1 MTTTQ
6 RTESTKNTNT
16 IKRVG
21 LAISKKKW
29 HKHLFSVAPIEP
41 IHWIWL
47 RKKDLLDLAYVES
60 LSLDL
65 IIHKM
70 SDFLY
75 THQEELLIHSYLQ
88 DNVPL
93 LDSIHSVSLLYS
105 RIKTCVL
112 LKDISNSTICLPPT
126 EIITKT
132 TESSISTS
140 SFSAS
145 SSSLSALSTLSTS
158 TLHAPLILKPDVACS
173 TPKSHSMTLI
183 FNTQQIRSN
192 ASHILQQY
200 IPHHGILCKVYCIFD
215 KVTIRLRKSLTIGP
229 HTFKEETLPPLTFDS
244 QTMKKEP
251 LDEEDGETVIVRRL
265 IQERQREI
273 NAFSRRI
280 SERFGNLR
288 IFGWD
293 LIFEEGTGRPFIIDL
308 NYFPGFDDVDLI
320 NTLTECLLSSSSS

>member
-1 MTTTQ
+1 M
-6 RTESTKNTNT
+6 
-16 IKRVG
+16 
-21 LAISKKKW
+21 AISKKKW

-60 LSLDL
+60 LLLDL

-75 THQEELLIHSYLQ
+75 THEEELMIHSYLQ
-88 DNVPL
+88 DNIPL

-105 RIKTCVL
+105 RIKTCLL
-112 LKDISNSTICLPPT
+112 LKDISNSTISLPPT

-132 TESSISTS
+132 TKSLTS
-140 SFSAS
+140 
-145 SSSLSALSTLSTS
+145 
-158 TLHAPLILKPDVACS
+158 LHAPLILKPDVACS

-183 FNTQQIRSN
+183 LDTQQIPSI
-192 ASHILQQY
+192 ASHVLQQY

-215 KVTIRLRKSLTIGP
+215 KVTIKLRKSLTIGP
-229 HTFKEETLPPLTFDS
+229 QTFKETPLTFDS

-251 LDEEDGETVIVRRL
+251 LDEDGEPVVVRRL

-273 NAFSRRI
+273 EAFSGRI

-320 NTLTECLLSSSSS
+320 NTLTECLLLS